1 MSLLLFQF
9 QGINMSKIENSVC
22 EKIQL
27 RAEFGVNKYGT
38 TLERKDLTPLDWLVH
53 AQEEVMDLAGYL
65 EVLIQQELKMNML
78 EQHKKVLKEQADKI
92 LGVEPKF
99 KIGDNVVKV
108 GGDYTF
114 EGIVRAAFPKGSGV
128 IRYVVEDDR
137 GILHVYSDKVLKLK
151 API

>member
-1 MSLLLFQF
+1 
-9 QGINMSKIENSVC
+9 MSKIENSVC

-38 TLERKDLTPLDWLVH
+38 TLERKDLTTLDWLNH
-53 AQEEVMDLAGYL
+53 AQEEAMDLCGYL
-65 EVLIQQELKMNML
+65 EVLIR
-78 EQHKKVLKEQADKI
+78 KI
-92 LGVEPKF
+92 QIPIRHSKF
-99 KIGDNVVKV
+99 KVGNHVVKV

-137 GILHVYSDKVLKLK
+137 GVLHVYSDKVLKFK
-151 API
+151 DPNED